1 VGERTLRYKNDG
13 QGGLQMTSKQWLAG
27 TIGGG
32 VVLFV
37 VGYILFD
44 TLLKGFYESNAGSA
58 TGVSRDPQVLWA
70 VAVGALA
77 YAALIVFAL
86 KGQAGSVNVSSGMK
100 AGAIVGFLVWLCAD
114 FTFYGIT
121 NVNNLTLTIVDPLVE
136 LVRGGITGAA
146 IGALLPRLA

>member
-1 VGERTLRYKNDG
+1 
-13 QGGLQMTSKQWLAG
+13 MTGKQWAAG

-32 VVLFV
+32 IVVFV
-37 VGYILFD
+37 LGYILFD
-44 TLLKGFYESNAGSA
+44 TLLKSFYAANAGTA

-70 VAVGALA
+70 VVVGALA
-77 YAALIVFAL
+77 YAALIVYAL
-86 KGQAGSVNVSSGMK
+86 KGQAASVNVSSGMK
-100 AGAIVGFLVWLCAD
+100 AGAAVGFLIWLCAD

-121 NVNNLTLTIVDPLVE
+121 NVNNLTVTIVDPLVE